1 MESEMRRFCQTEKA
15 IFRHKKPRKI
25 NGKFNPVC
33 RYTAI
38 LDLDFQDIHV
48 QVQGDLVERAQKR
61 PLLAE
66 RVRQQMEKTGQTP
79 FVFDSLEIL
88 TDEAGFLP
96 MQSLNELRRRDWKN
110 CSSSI
115 WPGIEE
121 RFESRKQNRNRLWQ
135 KRKGRRQKR

>member
-1 MESEMRRFCQTEKA
+1 M
-15 IFRHKKPRKI
+15 
-25 NGKFNPVC
+25 
-33 RYTAI
+33 
-38 LDLDFQDIHV
+38 

-96 MQSLNELRRRDWKN
+96 MQSLNELRRR
-110 CSSSI
+110 
-115 WPGIEE
+115 GLEE
-121 RFESRKQNRNRLWQ
+121 LQQQYLAGYRRTLRSRKQNRNRLWQ